1 MNKSITGRHFEL
13 TDTIKAYADAAVEGL
28 SKYNLDIISANTVI
42 SANEK
47 NGKKG
52 FELEFIVNL
61 KDKNTIVISQKD
73 KDVYAAIDLAI
84 ERVKK
89 ALRRHADKIKS
100 HHVMSFKD
108 LGLEA
113 EAVTSMDTDEI
124 EIVPM
129 ELELH
134 KPLDLQEAI
143 DALKEETKRQ
153 FIVFNDNEG
162 IMKVMYKKP
171 IEGSDEVEIVPMEPE
186 ADKLLNLEEAIDT
199 LKEET
204 QRQFIVFNDQSEI
217 MRVMYKRADSKFGL
231 Y

>member
-28 SKYNLDIISANTVI
+28 NKYNLDIISASTVI

-52 FELEFIVNL
+52 FTTEFIINL
-61 KDKNTIVISQKD
+61 KDKNTIVITQND

-89 ALRRHADKIKS
+89 SLRRHSDKIKN
-100 HHVMSFKD
+100 HRIMSFAD

-113 EAVTSMDTDEI
+113 EAVTELESDEI

-129 ELELH
+129 DLELH
-134 KPLDLQEAI
+134 KPLDFDEAV
-143 DALKEETKRQ
+143 DALKAEKKRQ
-153 FIVFNDNEG
+153 FIVFND
-162 IMKVMYKKP
+162 
-171 IEGSDEVEIVPMEPE
+171 
-186 ADKLLNLEEAIDT
+186 
-199 LKEET
+199 ET
-204 QRQFIVFNDQSEI
+204 GT
-217 MRVMYKRADSKFGL
+217 MRVMYKRADGKFGL